1 MFEIKVTPQAAED
14 LLEIK
19 FYIENDFLRKLESR
33 NHCFQ
38 IFSMTKE
45 KADLSLITN
54 WWYFPSGF

>member
-1 MFEIKVTPQAAED
+1 MI
-14 LLEIK
+14 
-19 FYIENDFLRKLESR
+19 FLRKLESR